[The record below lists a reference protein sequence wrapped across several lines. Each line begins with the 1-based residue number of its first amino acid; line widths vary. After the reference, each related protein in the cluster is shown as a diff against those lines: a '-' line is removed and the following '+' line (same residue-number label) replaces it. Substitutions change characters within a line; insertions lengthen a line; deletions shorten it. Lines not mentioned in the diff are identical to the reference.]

1 MSISTHNTGATKEA
15 HDFLMTETG
24 AANVLGLKPGTL
36 RHWRTTGRV
45 GQPTF
50 VKLNR
55 AVRYRSSD
63 IAAYI
68 DSLTAGEE
76 L

>member
-1 MSISTHNTGATKEA
+1 MPISTHNTGATKEA

-45 GQPTF
+45 GQPPY

-55 AVRYRSSD
+55 AVRYRASD
-63 IAAYI
+63 LSAYI
-68 DSLTAGEE
+68 CGLSAGEE
-76 L
+76 M